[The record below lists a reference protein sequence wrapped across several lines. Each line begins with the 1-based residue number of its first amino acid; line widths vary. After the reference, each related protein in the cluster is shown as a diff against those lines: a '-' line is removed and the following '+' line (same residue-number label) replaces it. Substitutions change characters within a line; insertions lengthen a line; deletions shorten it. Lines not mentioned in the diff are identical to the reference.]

1 MVKRLSTMR
10 ETQIQS
16 LGRKI
21 PWRRKWQSTLIFL
34 PGKSHEQRSLVGYSP
49 KGHKESGTTEWLHFT
64 SLHTHVEVIQSFTMS
79 SRRTSAK
86 VYITLQEFLNPCF
99 LNVMQNPV
107 IPQLTWVSAQ
117 EGDSW
122 FRQVELYTMVWGQ
135 SVPGEKQSFSLCYLL
150 VILPQGHRDGHFW
163 YGAGLEQYLA
173 PISALNIALSLT
185 TLLCQ
190 LGRKT
195 PHERAKEL
203 DIFF

>member
-1 MVKRLSTMR
+1 
-10 ETQIQS
+10 
-16 LGRKI
+16 
-21 PWRRKWQSTLIFL
+21 
-34 PGKSHEQRSLVGYSP
+34 
-49 KGHKESGTTEWLHFT
+49 
-64 SLHTHVEVIQSFTMS
+64 MS
-79 SRRTSAK
+79 SRTSAK
-86 VYITLQEFLNPCF
+86 VYITRQEFLNPCL

-107 IPQLTWVSAQ
+107 IPQLTRVSAR

-135 SVPGEKQSFSLCYLL
+135 SVPAEKQSFSLCYFL

-173 PISALNIALSLT
+173 HIPALNIALSLT

-195 PHERAKEL
+195 PHEHAKEL
-203 DIFF
+203 DKHMTS